1 MIAYSKKPRPDAYNS
16 IMSTFSRIYNLLE
29 HPSKDHYTSKYS
41 RYNTFVTSTCNHETV
56 GAEKHKNEDSS
67 TG

>member
-1 MIAYSKKPRPDAYNS
+1 MISYSKKPRPDAYN
-16 IMSTFSRIYNLLE
+16 MSTFSRIYNLLE

-41 RYNTFVTSTCNHETV
+41 RYNAFVISTFNH
-56 GAEKHKNEDSS
+56 GNMGDDKHKDEDSS